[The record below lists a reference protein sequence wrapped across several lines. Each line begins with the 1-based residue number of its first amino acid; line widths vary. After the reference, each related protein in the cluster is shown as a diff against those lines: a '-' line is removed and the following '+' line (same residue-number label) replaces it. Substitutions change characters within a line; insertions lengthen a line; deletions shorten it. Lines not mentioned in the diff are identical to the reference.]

1 MGTFA
6 NSDELIRVMRQLWE
20 GIKSDPDMSD
30 QLIRSKL
37 IVQFRYRDPEG
48 IITIDCSDGAEFRIL
63 DGICDLKPTIEM
75 SMRANVAHEFWMGRI
90 SIPVA
95 ILTGKIVSRGPT
107 PKALALLPVIKPA
120 FSLYSEIMEK
130 SGKAGVIKR

>member
-6 NSDELIRVMRQLWE
+6 NSDELVRTMRQLWD
-20 GIKSDPDMSD
+20 GIKNDPSMAD

-48 IITIDCSDGAEFRIL
+48 VITIDCSDGAELKII
-63 DGICDLKPTIEM
+63 DVVCDLKPTIEM
-75 SMRANVAHEFWMGRI
+75 SMKADVAHEFWMGRI
-90 SIPVA
+90 SVPVA
-95 ILTGKIVSRGPT
+95 ILTGKIVSKGPT

-120 FSLYSEIMEK
+120 FSLYSEILEK
-130 SGKAGVIKR
+130 SGKASALKR